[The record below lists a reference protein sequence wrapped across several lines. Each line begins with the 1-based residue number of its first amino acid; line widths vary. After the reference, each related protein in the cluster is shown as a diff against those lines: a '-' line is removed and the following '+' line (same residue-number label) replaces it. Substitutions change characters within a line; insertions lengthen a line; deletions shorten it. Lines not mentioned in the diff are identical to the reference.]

1 MRTARRARHAHDAA
15 AVLAEHVSA
24 AERNRCE
31 FIPCEGGFM
40 AVRGYFDPIAAAT
53 IKTAVLPLAKRS
65 GYGDHRGRPRR
76 LADALVEVASH
87 ALDIGVMPSSGG
99 SSTHFQ
105 LTASVETVMGLER
118 STRGRA
124 RARRRL
130 CPQPRCSGSPATPA
144 SVASCSAPSRQ

>member
-1 MRTARRARHAHDAA
+1 M
-15 AVLAEHVSA
+15 LAEHVSA
-24 AERNRCE
+24 ADRNRCE

-53 IKTAVLPLAKRS
+53 IKSAVLPLAKPS

-76 LADALVEVASH
+76 LADALVEVAGH

-105 LTASVETVMGLER
+105 LTASVETVMGLTGAPGGELEHAGLVPAATVQR
-118 STRGRA
+118 LACDA
-124 RARRRL
+124 RF
-130 CPQPRCSGSPATPA
+130 
-144 SVASCSAPSRQ
+144 VASCSAPSRQ